1 VATSSSQADGPVPA
15 APVEVAV
22 LGSARIVPGDRRYD
36 DASRLGSLLAGAGWT
51 VLTGGYGGLM
61 AAVARG
67 AAEAGGRT
75 VGLPMRAWTH
85 LRPDGNCAELRWST
99 SYAERLGFLLSARVA
114 IALAGGIGT
123 LAEAAAV
130 WAAAQTEPGAAQL
143 VLAGPAWRRLVA
155 AFATELVV
163 GAQDLALPVVVDEVD
178 EVIPAVQRLLGSPA
192 AAPGARG

>member
-1 VATSSSQADGPVPA
+1 VATSSSRADGPGPA

-22 LGSARIVPGDRRYD
+22 LGSARIVPGDRRYE
-36 DASRLGSLLAGAGWT
+36 DARRLGSLLAGAGWT
-51 VLTGGYGGLM
+51 VITGGYGGLM

-67 AAEAGGRT
+67 AAETGGRT

-85 LRPDGNCAELRWST
+85 LTPDGNCAELRWST

-155 AFATELVV
+155 AFASELVV

-178 EVIPAVQRLLGSPA
+178 EVIPAVQRQLGSPA